1 MKTVSENTVKGN
13 RKPTNRTYLDYRAT
27 VKQKRSKA
35 QHLSE
40 RLNNRNRTK
49 SRLVELLK
57 SLGEVDLSKRVDLCA
72 AKFSVLTCGEHI
84 AQRKPH
90 DKCNFRLCPHCA
102 ARRSRKVIEK
112 YLPKAVAFMSQSS
125 VRVSP
130 VHLVLTLQHRAGEP
144 VEKARKRLMDAFKR
158 LTRRKFWSEHFLG
171 GLYAVEFTLG
181 TDNAWHCH
189 AHLLAFRIRWF
200 DVALLKSE
208 WLTITGDSH
217 VLRLDLI
224 DDLSSGLG
232 EVVKYLSKPLDID
245 RFDKRHLSQ
254 FLMMAGKKM
263 LGAFGEFMTFCRNYK
278 PSESETAKLTDK
290 EPNYKEGDCCPSCQK
305 PLRLE
310 MIAFV
315 DLIAF
320 VRRIEART
328 VPKPKLMELKL

>member
-1 MKTVSENTVKGN
+1 MKTVTESTVKGN
-13 RKPTNRTYLDYRAT
+13 RKPTNRTYLDIRAT

-49 SRLVELLK
+49 SRLVDLLK

-112 YLPKAVAFMSQSS
+112 YLPRAVAFMSQSS

-232 EVVKYLSKPLDID
+232 EVVKYLSKPLDIE

-290 EPNYKEGDCCPSCQK
+290 QPDYYEGDCCPSCQK
-305 PLRLE
+305 PLFEVPLSV
-310 MIAFV
+310 V

-328 VPKPKLMELKL
+328 VPKPKLTELKL